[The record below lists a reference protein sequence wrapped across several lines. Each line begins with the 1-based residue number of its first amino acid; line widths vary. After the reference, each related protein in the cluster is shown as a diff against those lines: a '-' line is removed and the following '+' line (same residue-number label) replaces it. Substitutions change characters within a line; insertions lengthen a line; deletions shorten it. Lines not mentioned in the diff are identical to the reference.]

1 MESSAIL
8 FLDVCRILTFIGS
21 GIILVFLILHLRS
34 VDKIARPFIISL
46 IILFLFELCG
56 AVLNWIFNKVTEF
69 NTNVDELDPIYI
81 LYGLGYTFVI
91 TSFVYLIFN
100 LEKGLFQNPLIKNKH
115 LITIIE
121 APFVSAYVIGFIVL
135 YSLRIPLPFNIFFLI
150 VVGVIGIQSLFFI
163 VGFLYIGIQSTG
175 LYRRNALL
183 VVIGYTIRLGA
194 NVISAV
200 TSYIVNQDSW
210 KGGMV
215 PAYTSFA
222 IAALLIFI
230 GMTIA
235 SYGLLN
241 LYRLKKG

>member
-1 MESSAIL
+1 MSYAVI
-8 FLDVCRILTFIGS
+8 FLDTCRILTFIGS
-21 GIILVFLILHLRS
+21 GIILVFLLFHLKS
-34 VDKIARPFIISL
+34 VEKIARPFIISL
-46 IILFLFELCG
+46 IILFSFELSG
-56 AVLNWIFNKVTEF
+56 AILNWIFNKVTAF
-69 NTNVDELDPIYI
+69 NTAVDPLDPIYF

-100 LEKGLFQNPLIKNKH
+100 LEKGMFQNPLLKTRH
-115 LITIIE
+115 LITLIE
-121 APFVSAYVIGFIVL
+121 LPFVFFYVIGFIIL
-135 YSLRIPLPFNIFFLI
+135 FSLRIPLPFNLFFLI
-150 VVGVIGIQSLFFI
+150 VIGVIGIQSLFFI
-163 VGFLYIGIQSTG
+163 VGFLYLGIQSTG

-183 VVIGYTIRLGA
+183 VVIGYSIRLGA

-210 KGGMV
+210 QGGMD

-230 GMTIA
+230 GMTIV

-241 LYRLKKG
+241 LYRLKKM

>member
-1 MESSAIL
+1 MDSAVL
-8 FLDVCRILTFIGS
+8 LLDVCRILTFIGS
-21 GIILVFLILHLRS
+21 GIILVFLFFQLKS
-34 VDKIARPFIISL
+34 VDKIASPFIIYL
-46 IILFLFELCG
+46 IILFSFELSG
-56 AVLNWIFNKVTEF
+56 AILNWIFNKVTAF
-69 NTNVDELDPIYI
+69 NTTVDPLDPIYF

-100 LEKGLFQNPLIKNKH
+100 IEKGLFQNPLLKNKH
-115 LITIIE
+115 LITLIE
-121 APFVSAYVIGFIVL
+121 LPFIFFYVIGFIIL

-183 VVIGYTIRLGA
+183 VVIGYSIRLGA

-200 TSYIVNQDSW
+200 TSYIVNQESW
-210 KGGMV
+210 QGERDLM
-215 PAYTSFA
+215 YTSFA

-230 GMTIA
+230 GMTLA

-241 LYRLKKG
+241 LYRLKKT